1 MEQLRTIPF
10 ILRSS
15 TAASI
20 ATGDYVTVPERF
32 GENEE
37 PASRNEERTKNSLVC
52 SQKWTY

>member
-20 ATGDYVTVPERF
+20 ATGDYVTAPERF